1 MASDEQKKR
10 ATDELKML
18 RLLRDHPGWRD
29 VVLPALVRRREE
41 AREAALDI
49 DRTDAATREAKV
61 RARAINEC
69 IDILDDLE
77 RSCISTITAGE

>member
-18 RLLRDHPGWRD
+18 RMLRDHPGWRD
-29 VVLPALVRRREE
+29 VVLPALVRRWEE
-41 AREAALDI
+41 AKEKALDI
-49 DRTDAATREAKV
+49 TQTDIATRELKV
-61 RARAINEC
+61 QVHTIRTC
-69 IDILDDLE
+69 IDLLDDLE